1 MKKTVFVLAATVLL
15 LTVLCLGS
23 YVVVLAA
30 GGSNL
35 GGLGGPI
42 RQFAYFP
49 NLVQEVVGGQEVR
62 NIPLSLIPTDDG
74 YDPESQDVNRLDE
87 DLYGLMAFYAEGEGL
102 WRVVLE
108 NYRTGA
114 LLKEWKLP
122 RNLYVLNTGRQYMA
136 SRPKHSILLPN
147 DDLLVNFTRS
157 KNLMRI
163 DAQSN
168 PVWVNRDMLYHHSMN
183 LDAEGNVW
191 TCGTPYLDDRPDPL
205 LNFDYENA
213 DGSVYSFRDDHIVC
227 LDTETGE
234 TLRDIS
240 IAALLAAHGEFG
252 RLVGHRNNDDPIHLN
267 DVQPILEDGPY
278 WKRGDL
284 LLSMKHLSTVM
295 HYRPATDE
303 IIKFIEGPLIHQHDA
318 AVYSDHEVSV
328 FNNNYSESGNPTA
341 SGKPGVRLASSEILV
356 YDYRSDSTRVVF
368 KEVMNKNGLHTPTAG
383 LHYALA
389 GGKML
394 IDLDDFGRLVVLD
407 STGIIFS
414 KTYPA
419 KRAEYKH
426 LTSWPRIYETLPN

>member
-1 MKKTVFVLAATVLL
+1 MKKIIFALAAIVLVLA
-15 LTVLCLGS
+15 VLCLGS
-23 YVVVLAA
+23 YTVVLAA
-30 GGSNL
+30 DGRNL
-35 GGLGGPI
+35 GGLGTPI

-49 NLVQEVVGGQEVR
+49 RLVREVVGGQEIR

-74 YDPESQDVNRLDE
+74 YDPKSQDVNRLTK
-87 DLYGLMAFYAEGEGL
+87 DLYGMMAFYAEGEGL
-102 WRVVLE
+102 WQVVLE

-114 LLKEWKLP
+114 LVKKWELP
-122 RNLYVLNTGRQYMA
+122 RHLYALNTGRQYMA

-147 DDLLVNFTRS
+147 DNLLVNFTRS

-168 PVWVNRDMLYHHSMN
+168 PVWINREMLYHHSMN

-191 TCGTPYLDDRPDPL
+191 TCGTPYLADRPDPL

-227 LDTETGE
+227 LDTQTGE
-234 TLRDIS
+234 TLQDIS
-240 IAALLAAHGEFG
+240 IATLLAEHGEFG
-252 RLVGHRNNDDPIHLN
+252 RLVGHRDNDDPIHLN
-267 DVQPILEDGPY
+267 DVQPIMEDGPH

-284 LLSMKHLSTVM
+284 LLSMKHLSAVM

-328 FNNNYSESGNPTA
+328 FNNNYSYSGSA
-341 SGKPGVRLASSEILV
+341 SASTEPEVRLASSEILV
-356 YDYRSDSTRVVF
+356 YDYCTDSSRVIF
-368 KEVMNKNGLHTPTAG
+368 KEVMNKHRLHTPTAG
-383 LHYALA
+383 LHYALG

-407 STGIIFS
+407 STEIIFS

-419 KRAEYKH
+419 EQAGYKH